1 MASLECPFDGCQRA
15 FHNRLDLCEHAIAR
29 HSAPGEPRI
38 TRPHPNEVHY
48 DIRCDHCRAVTT
60 WSEAQLRDVLVC
72 GLTDSRPGL
81 RTVFAHSDFET
92 IHIACPEFPGTH
104 RSPIWV
110 PSDSSDTWSTTSA
123 SSNAATASPP
133 RRNNPPTT
141 PPRQEAGPSAPA
153 DEPQVDPSIK
163 ACVCGIIFK

>member
-29 HSAPGEPRI
+29 HSAPGEPRV

-81 RTVFAHSDFET
+81 RTVFARSDFND
-92 IHIACPEFPGTH
+92 IHIACPEFAGTH

-110 PSDSSDTWSTTSA
+110 PSD
-123 SSNAATASPP
+123 
-133 RRNNPPTT
+133 
-141 PPRQEAGPSAPA
+141 
-153 DEPQVDPSIK
+153 
-163 ACVCGIIFK
+163 